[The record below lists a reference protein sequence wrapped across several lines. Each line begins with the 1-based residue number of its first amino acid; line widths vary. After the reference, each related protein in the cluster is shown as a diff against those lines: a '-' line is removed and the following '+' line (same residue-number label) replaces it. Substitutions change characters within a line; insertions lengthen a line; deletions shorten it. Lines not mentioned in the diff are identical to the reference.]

1 MDNLSIIHSFIS
13 VYSQLMT
20 LHQLAASLALKFPE
34 VTVTQPF
41 GEGCDVFKVLDKVFM
56 LQFYLQGKAV
66 INLKVAPDHG
76 AMLRDIYSHIHA
88 GWHMNKRHW
97 ISVYEDNQLDESLVE
112 DLVQNSYE
120 LVISK
125 LKKAEKV
132 RIELL
137 RTLEK

>member
-1 MDNLSIIHSFIS
+1 
-13 VYSQLMT
+13 MT

-66 INLKVAPDHG
+66 INLKVAPDHA
-76 AMLRDIYSHIHA
+76 AMLRDSYSYIHA

-97 ISVYEDNQLDESLVE
+97 ISVYENNELDEPLIE

>member
-1 MDNLSIIHSFIS
+1 
-13 VYSQLMT
+13 MT
-20 LHQLAASLALKFPE
+20 LHQISAQIALSLPE
-34 VTVTQPF
+34 VTVTQSF

-66 INLKVAPDHG
+66 INLKVVPDDG
-76 AMLRDIYSHIHA
+76 AMLRDIYSYIHA

-120 LVISK
+120 LVILK

>member
-1 MDNLSIIHSFIS
+1 
-13 VYSQLMT
+13 MT
-20 LHQLAASLALKFPE
+20 LHQISAQIALSLPE
-34 VTVTQPF
+34 VTVTQSF

-66 INLKVAPDHG
+66 NLKVAPDHG
-76 AMLRDIYSHIHA
+76 AMLRDIYSYICT
-88 GWHMNKRHW
+88 GWHMNKQHW
-97 ISVYEDNQLDESLVE
+97 ISVYENNELDESLVE

-120 LVISK
+120 LVVSK

>member
-1 MDNLSIIHSFIS
+1 
-13 VYSQLMT
+13 MT
-20 LHQLAASLALKFPE
+20 LHQISAKIAISLPE

-66 INLKVAPDHG
+66 INLKVVPDDG
-76 AMLRDIYSHIHA
+76 AMLRDIYSYIHA

-112 DLVQNSYE
+112 DLVHNSYE
-120 LVISK
+120 LVISE

>member
-1 MDNLSIIHSFIS
+1 
-13 VYSQLMT
+13 MT
-20 LHQLAASLALKFPE
+20 LHQISAKIAISLPE

-66 INLKVAPDHG
+66 INLKVAPDYG
-76 AMLRDIYSHIHA
+76 AMLRDTYSYIHA
-88 GWHMNKRHW
+88 GWHMNKQHW
-97 ISVYEDNQLDESLVE
+97 ISVYEDNELDESLVE

-120 LVISK
+120 LVILK

-132 RIELL
+132 RIDLL
-137 RTLEK
+137 RTLENKCRYHR